1 MAQFQRKWFTHQV
14 ASFVDFGR
22 IYLVPVGDD
31 GKPVSTIDSLV
42 LGVDLEFLKSVNPGD
57 TITLTIS
64 TEDANGHEK

>member
-31 GKPVSTIDSLV
+31 GKPVSITNPLV

-57 TITLTIS
+57 FIVVTLS
-64 TEDANGHEK
+64 TDEG